1 MRDDPSA
8 PRDNAGRARQD
19 ALVRIDLPDE
29 SATERL
35 ASELAE
41 IVAPG
46 DVLLLEGPLGAG
58 KTSFVRALARA
69 LGLPGDAYLPS
80 PTFTILQEI
89 DETRIPIAHADL
101 FRIESPAELG
111 QLDLRERIAAG
122 TTLVLIE
129 WGEKLRAELEPVA
142 LVLRFDYAGD
152 GRSVALEAGT
162 PRGTAILSGLR

>member
-1 MRDDPSA
+1 V
-8 PRDNAGRARQD
+8 Q
-19 ALVRIDLPDE
+19 IDLPDE

-35 ASELAE
+35 ASALAE

-69 LGLPGDAYLPS
+69 LGLPHDAYLPS

-101 FRIESPAELG
+101 FRIESPTELAD
-111 QLDLRERIAAG
+111 LDLRERIAAG
-122 TTLVLIE
+122 KSLVLIE
-129 WGEKLRAELEPVA
+129 WGEKLRADLEPVA
-142 LVLRFDYAGD
+142 LLLRFDYAGD
-152 GRSVALEAGT
+152 GRCLMLEAAST
-162 PRGTAILSGLR
+162 RGAELLAALFQRDLRV